1 MGVLAAGDWPQL
13 ILAPRGDGTTRRRGS
28 DVFRLGAAILVILSF
43 WLILQAGPHFES
55 AVIGFVSP
63 PPRGVKWLVT
73 TVWLLSSFGL
83 IVVIVLVALLARRKA
98 MARDVVLAGL
108 AAWGLAYLLDRSLG
122 PNPGKLSSPALAH
135 VDLRYP
141 EVRVAVAVAVATAAA
156 PYLARGL
163 ERFVQIVIAL
173 AALATIVHG
182 SGLLTAVLAS
192 IALGWGVTA
201 GLHVIFGTPLGLLSS
216 DDVARFLGDMSID
229 SHGVEPDGSQEWGV
243 ARYRGLDETGPIA
256 ISVYGR
262 DDRDAQLLAKS
273 FRSIFY
279 RDSGPTITLT
289 RLQQVEHEAY
299 LTLLAKNHGTN
310 AAAVLGAARAGP
322 SKDAFLVTRPPPGT
336 RLADLIDVQPVPVPL
351 AENGPP
357 RHATADVADAAL
369 DATLTQVLALRRA
382 RIAHGAITTE
392 TILIDRD
399 AVGLVEFRLASSDA
413 SDKQLDRDM
422 ACALGALGIA
432 VGADRTVSAAR
443 RALPPEVL
451 ASALPFLQ
459 RAAFPRSLARQ
470 FRGNKALLAELRDL
484 GAQAAGVEVPKLAEA
499 RRISWVTLALVA
511 GSLVGGWAL
520 IGVLIDVGKS
530 FDTIVGADWG
540 WVLAVFLTSIAV
552 YPSLSME
559 VLGAVIEPLPFGR
572 TLALEIADTFV
583 GLAGGTMAVL
593 ATRVRFFQQQG
604 YPPTLAVS
612 SGVLISTV
620 SWTVKGGLFLAAL
633 PFGLSN
639 LDLDE
644 PGAGSART
652 VWLIIVVVVL
662 VALALGVVLA
672 VPRLRK
678 LAKDK
683 LRPKLS
689 DVWNH
694 LRSLATRPSKLFQIF
709 GGALGAQLLVVL
721 ALGASLQ
728 AFGDHLSIAT
738 LLVVITLAS
747 MLGGVSPVPGGVGVV
762 EAGLILGLTS
772 AGIPEA
778 NAVAAVFLQ
787 RLFTSYLPPIA
798 GWVALVSMRRRELL

>member
-1 MGVLAAGDWPQL
+1 MPK
-13 ILAPRGDGTTRRRGS
+13 PRLSRSWERSPPATGPSSSSHPGETGTTRRRGS

-63 PPRGVKWLVT
+63 PLRGVKWLVT

-83 IVVIVLVALLARRKA
+83 IVAIVIVALLARRKA

-122 PNPGKLSSPALAH
+122 ANPGKLSSPALAH

-141 EVRVAVAVAVATAAA
+141 EVRVAIAVAVATAAA
-156 PYLARGL
+156 PYRPRSRALRADRHRPGCTRHDRPRIGSAHGRARLNRPRLGRNRRPSRHLRNTARIAVIGRRGALPRGHEHRLAR
-163 ERFVQIVIAL
+163 RRARPL
-173 AALATIVHG
+173 AGVG
-182 SGLLTAVLAS
+182 RGAVPR
-192 IALGWGVTA
+192 LGRDRA
-201 GLHVIFGTPLGLLSS
+201 DRHLC
-216 DDVARFLGDMSID
+216 
-229 SHGVEPDGSQEWGV
+229 
-243 ARYRGLDETGPIA
+243 
-256 ISVYGR
+256 YGR

-310 AAAVLGAARAGP
+310 AAAVLGTAHVGP
-322 SKDAFLVTRPPPGT
+322 SKDAFLVTRPPSGT

-351 AENGPP
+351 AEDGPP

-369 DATLTQVLALRRA
+369 DATLAQVLALRRA

-470 FRGNKALLAELRDL
+470 FHGNKALLAEFRDL
-484 GAQAAGVEVPKLAEA
+484 GAEAAGVEVPKLAEA
-499 RRISWVTLALVA
+499 RRISWVTLVLVA
-511 GSLVGGWAL
+511 GSLIGGWAL

-540 WVLAVFLTSIAV
+540 WVLAVFLTSNAV

-604 YPPTLAVS
+604 YPPRWRSAQECS
-612 SGVLISTV
+612 S
-620 SWTVKGGLFLAAL
+620 
-633 PFGLSN
+633 
-639 LDLDE
+639 
-644 PGAGSART
+644 R
-652 VWLIIVVVVL
+652 
-662 VALALGVVLA
+662 
-672 VPRLRK
+672 
-678 LAKDK
+678 
-683 LRPKLS
+683 
-689 DVWNH
+689 
-694 LRSLATRPSKLFQIF
+694 RS
-709 GGALGAQLLVVL
+709 
-721 ALGASLQ
+721 
-728 AFGDHLSIAT
+728 
-738 LLVVITLAS
+738 
-747 MLGGVSPVPGGVGVV
+747 
-762 EAGLILGLTS
+762 AGL
-772 AGIPEA
+772 
-778 NAVAAVFLQ
+778 
-787 RLFTSYLPPIA
+787 
-798 GWVALVSMRRRELL
+798 

>member
-1 MGVLAAGDWPQL
+1 MGALAAGHWPQL

-83 IVVIVLVALLARRKA
+83 IVAIVIVALLARRKA

-122 PNPGKLSSPALAH
+122 ANPGKLSSPALAH

-141 EVRVAVAVAVATAAA
+141 EVRVAIAVAVATAAA

-216 DDVARFLGDMSID
+216 ADVERFLGDMSID
-229 SHGVEPDGSQEWGV
+229 SHGVEPDRSQEWGV
-243 ARYRGLDETGPIA
+243 ARYRGLDGTGPIA

-310 AAAVLGAARAGP
+310 AAAVLGAARVGP

-357 RHATADVADAAL
+357 R
-369 DATLTQVLALRRA
+369 
-382 RIAHGAITTE
+382 
-392 TILIDRD
+392 
-399 AVGLVEFRLASSDA
+399 
-413 SDKQLDRDM
+413 M
-422 ACALGALGIA
+422 
-432 VGADRTVSAAR
+432 
-443 RALPPEVL
+443 
-451 ASALPFLQ
+451 Q
-459 RAAFPRSLARQ
+459 RPMWPMQRSTPRSPRFSRCGGHASRTAPS
-470 FRGNKALLAELRDL
+470 R
-484 GAQAAGVEVPKLAEA
+484 P
-499 RRISWVTLALVA
+499 RRS
-511 GSLVGGWAL
+511 
-520 IGVLIDVGKS
+520 
-530 FDTIVGADWG
+530 
-540 WVLAVFLTSIAV
+540 
-552 YPSLSME
+552 
-559 VLGAVIEPLPFGR
+559 
-572 TLALEIADTFV
+572 
-583 GLAGGTMAVL
+583 
-593 ATRVRFFQQQG
+593 
-604 YPPTLAVS
+604 
-612 SGVLISTV
+612 
-620 SWTVKGGLFLAAL
+620 
-633 PFGLSN
+633 
-639 LDLDE
+639 
-644 PGAGSART
+644 
-652 VWLIIVVVVL
+652 
-662 VALALGVVLA
+662 
-672 VPRLRK
+672 
-678 LAKDK
+678 
-683 LRPKLS
+683 
-689 DVWNH
+689 
-694 LRSLATRPSKLFQIF
+694 
-709 GGALGAQLLVVL
+709 
-721 ALGASLQ
+721 
-728 AFGDHLSIAT
+728 
-738 LLVVITLAS
+738 
-747 MLGGVSPVPGGVGVV
+747 
-762 EAGLILGLTS
+762 
-772 AGIPEA
+772 
-778 NAVAAVFLQ
+778 
-787 RLFTSYLPPIA
+787 
-798 GWVALVSMRRRELL
+798 